1 MYIYIYICILY
12 FQIHITSINII
23 FLYNK
28 CLSILKFFF
37 CETTNNIGTAGVLCF
52 FQAVFSMDGD
62 TLVEK
67 QTGPGFETTNKR
79 TVSGNT
85 LTMVGT
91 ERLNNAGN
99 QAHIDILS
107 LL

>member
-1 MYIYIYICILY
+1 
-12 FQIHITSINII
+12 
-23 FLYNK
+23 
-28 CLSILKFFF
+28 
-37 CETTNNIGTAGVLCF
+37 
-52 FQAVFSMDGD
+52 MDGD

-85 LTMVGT
+85 LTMVGR